1 MKFMKWKI
9 FIQTS
14 VVCLLP
20 ILFGVAIWEK
30 LPETMAIHFNVYNQ
44 PDGFA
49 SKSFV
54 VFGMPVLMMLL
65 QLFCCFV
72 NDINTKKHGER
83 VKFTRV
89 TKWII
94 PVMTVVLQVITLGVG
109 LGWSIDVRKA
119 AAFIV
124 GVMFLVLGNYLPKF
138 DYIKNHDI
146 SSEKARRIN
155 RFIGFETV
163 ALGLLFLI
171 SIFLPPVFTV
181 CCLFLLIPYAIA
193 GIIYGIK
200 IGRK

>member
-49 SKSFV
+49 SKGFV

-94 PVMTVVLQVITLGVG
+94 PVMTVVLQVITLGLG

-119 AAFIV
+119 AASIV

-155 RFIGFETV
+155 RVIGFETV

-200 IGRK
+200 TGRK